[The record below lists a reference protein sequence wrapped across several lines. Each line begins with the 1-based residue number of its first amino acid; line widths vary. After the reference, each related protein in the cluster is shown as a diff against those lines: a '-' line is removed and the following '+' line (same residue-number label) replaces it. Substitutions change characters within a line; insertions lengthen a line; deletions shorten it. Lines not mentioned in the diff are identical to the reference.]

1 MNDKLY
7 KNFHRKIGLF
17 LLLISFLASC
27 SGGGGGNTTTPPT
40 TFDFICPDGT
50 KADGTTTT
58 ANTEKCT
65 ACNTGFTLSSDK
77 CVASANATCHGSPEA
92 RAATADEML
101 DSQGRRQGLQ
111 ITRDSNGNVER
122 ECTYR
127 DDREHGI
134 CTIYDS
140 NCFFILRAS
149 YENGVFHGPFANY
162 DGNGNSDSNRS
173 TYGMYNKGKQ
183 VGEWHIRNFAGLETV
198 GFYDQEGLRTGI
210 WTTLR
215 PDGGSEPLKTE
226 RWKTEL
232 DSMGLKRNGPCNH
245 PAGNKDG
252 VWTTF
257 NADGSVNK
265 RETWVDGVLM
275 AK

>member
-1 MNDKLY
+1 MNSKRTLSHIFLRIILF
-7 KNFHRKIGLF
+7 KVIIRTSFIVLATFF
-17 LLLISFLASC
+17 LLQLLAC
-27 SGGGGGNTTTPPT
+27 SNSNSGNNGNKP
-40 TFDFICPDGT
+40 G
-50 KADGTTTT
+50 
-58 ANTEKCT
+58 
-65 ACNTGFTLSSDK
+65 S
-77 CVASANATCHGSPEA
+77 NATCQGSPEA

-101 DSQGRRQGLQ
+101 NSQGQRQGLQ

-127 DDREHGI
+127 NDREHGI

-140 NCFFILRAS
+140 NCSFILRAS
-149 YENGVFHGPFANY
+149 YENGVLHGPFANY
-162 DGNGNSDSNRS
+162 DGNGNSDNNRS
-173 TYGMYNKGKQ
+173 TYGMYKNGKQ

-198 GFYDQEGLRTGI
+198 GSYDQEGLRTGI
-210 WTTLR
+210 WTTLKR
-215 PDGGSEPLKTE
+215 NGGSEPAKTE
-226 RWKTEL
+226 RWKTER